1 VCRGAETPQ
10 EHLNLGI
17 EATILPGMTKAFS
30 MKEIAWQAGIGL
42 ASVDRV
48 LHDRP
53 GVSPAMRRRVQ
64 QACLELDRQQQQVGL
79 KGQRFLIDLV
89 MEAPSRFSCLARD
102 TLEAVMQRM
111 QPAVF
116 RAREHLAETMALPE
130 LIAVL
135 DRIGRRGSQG
145 VLLKAPDVP
154 AVTEAV
160 ARLQARGIPVITLVT
175 DLLHAPR
182 QAYVGLD
189 NQRAG
194 QTAAYLTDQWL
205 GSSALERAP
214 VDVLVSSSGAHF
226 QGEGE
231 RIDAFVRALGR
242 TRPASRILVMDTG
255 HGLHAPT
262 REAVGTLLASQPALA
277 AVYSVG
283 GANAA
288 ILAAF
293 DAAARPC
300 RVFVGHDLDEDN
312 LALLRS
318 GRLSA
323 VLHHDLHHDL
333 ALACRLVMQAQGVV
347 PAVRVPTRSNV
358 EVITPFNVPTHRL
371 PKVALSRP

>member
-1 VCRGAETPQ
+1 
-10 EHLNLGI
+10 
-17 EATILPGMTKAFS
+17 

-42 ASVDRV
+42 ATVDRV

-64 QACLELDRQQQQVGL
+64 QACLELERQHQQVGL
-79 KGQRFLIDLV
+79 QGRRFLIDLV
-89 MEAPSRFSCLARD
+89 MEAPSRFSRMVRD
-102 TLEAVMQRM
+102 TLALAVQRV

-116 RAREHLAETMALPE
+116 RVREHLAETVALPE
-130 LIAVL
+130 LVAVL
-135 DRIGRRGSQG
+135 DTIGRRGSQG

-175 DLLHAPR
+175 DLRQAPR
-182 QAYVGLD
+182 RAYVGLD
-189 NQRAG
+189 NHRAG

-205 GSSALERAP
+205 GAPALLEGAP
-214 VDVLVSSSGAHF
+214 ADVLVSSSGPHF

-231 RIDAFVRALGR
+231 RIAAFVQALGR
-242 TRPASRILVMDTG
+242 MRPTSHVHVMDTG

-262 REAVGTLLASQPALA
+262 QEAVGQRLARCPAVA

-293 DAAARPC
+293 EAAGRPC
-300 RVFVGHDLDEDN
+300 RVFIGHDLDDDN
-312 LALLRS
+312 LALLRA

-333 ALACRLVMQAQGVV
+333 HLACRLVLQAHGVASASPLPV
-347 PAVRVPTRSNV
+347 PSRV
-358 EVITPFNVPTHRL
+358 EVITPFNVPS
-371 PKVALSRP
+371 P

>member
-1 VCRGAETPQ
+1 
-10 EHLNLGI
+10 
-17 EATILPGMTKAFS
+17 MTKAFS

-48 LHDRP
+48 LHDRL

-64 QACLELDRQQQQVGL
+64 QACLELERQHQQVGL
-79 KGQRFLIDLV
+79 KGRRFLIDLV
-89 MEAPSRFSCLARD
+89 MEAPSRFSRMVRD
-102 TLEAVMQRM
+102 TLAVAVQRV
-111 QPAVF
+111 PPVVF
-116 RAREHLAETMALPE
+116 RVREHLAETMALPE

-135 DRIGRRGSQG
+135 DTIGRRGSQG

-160 ARLQARGIPVITLVT
+160 ARLQARGIPVVTLVT
-175 DLLHAPR
+175 DLRGAPR
-182 QAYVGLD
+182 RAYVGLD
-189 NQRAG
+189 NHRAG

-205 GSSALERAP
+205 GPSALEDVP
-214 VDVLVSSSGAHF
+214 TDVLVSSSGPHF

-231 RIDAFVRALGR
+231 RIDAFVQALGR
-242 TRPASRILVMDTG
+242 TRPASRVHVMDTG

-262 REAVGTLLASQPALA
+262 REAVGQLLARCPAVA

-293 DAAARPC
+293 EAAGRPC
-300 RVFVGHDLDEDN
+300 RVFIGHDLDDDN
-312 LALLRS
+312 LALLQA

-333 ALACRLVMQAQGVV
+333 HLACRLVMQAHGLAHAG
-347 PAVRVPTRSNV
+347 PMPTRSNV
-358 EVITPFNVPTHRL
+358 EVITPFNVPAHRL
-371 PKVALSRP
+371 HEAGFNRP